1 MLLQQSRSKLVT
13 VMQAD
18 RTENF
23 IQRIETA
30 LSRIAKAADEQLAAA
45 PEPDNPSGSAQ
56 IPPSV
61 SQLVVRHETLREEV
75 AAQIRRIDDVVG
87 KLEQ

>member
-1 MLLQQSRSKLVT
+1 MLLKQSRSKLVT

-30 LSRIAKAADEQLAAA
+30 LSRIAKAADE
-45 PEPDNPSGSAQ
+45 PDNPSGSAQ

-61 SQLVVRHETLREEV
+61 SQLVVQHEALREEV

-87 KLEQ
+87 KLER